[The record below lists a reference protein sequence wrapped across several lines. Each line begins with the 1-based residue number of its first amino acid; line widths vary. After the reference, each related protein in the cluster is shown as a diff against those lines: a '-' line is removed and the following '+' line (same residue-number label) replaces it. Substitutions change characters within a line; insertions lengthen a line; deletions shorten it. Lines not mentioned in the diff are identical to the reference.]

1 MVTPNQSTYFD
12 NCPRCK
18 KYKARIEDLEKIDKD
33 HRKLNS
39 KLRKEIANIYFL
51 IGNLDER
58 ESYEY
63 R

>member
-1 MVTPNQSTYFD
+1 MVKSRDSTSSDCF
-12 NCPRCK
+12 RCDV
-18 KYKARIEDLEKIDKD
+18 YQARIKELEKIDKD
-33 HRKLNS
+33 HRNLNS

>member
-1 MVTPNQSTYFD
+1 MDKSRCGTSS
-12 NCPRCK
+12 NCVKCNV
-18 KYKARIEDLEKIDKD
+18 YQARIKELEKIDKD
-33 HRKLNS
+33 HRNLNS

>member
-1 MVTPNQSTYFD
+1 MVKSRGSTSTP
-12 NCPRCK
+12 CPECNI
-18 KYKARIEDLEKIDKD
+18 YKTRIKELEKIDKD
-33 HRKLNS
+33 HRNLNS
-39 KLRKEIANIYFL
+39 QLRKEIANIYFL

>member
-1 MVTPNQSTYFD
+1 MDKS
-12 NCPRCK
+12 RCGTSSDCCRCNV
-18 KYKARIEDLEKIDKD
+18 YQTRIKELEKIDKE
-33 HRKLNS
+33 HRTLNS

-51 IGNLDER
+51 IGNLDEK